1 MNFTPDEI
9 NLLCIYDT
17 TSRTALI
24 DNLCNATIDFD
35 DDELLEIARGALDK
49 LRDMTDTAFAAI
61 DLTPE
66 FDFEDDEGEV

>member
-17 TSRTALI
+17 TSRSALI

-49 LRDMTDTAFAAI
+49 LRDMTDVEFAAI